1 MATILLLCK
10 TCSVILAYLLSL
22 TFSNK
27 PISKSYWLYF
37 QKYIQNLVSSHDFF
51 CFCPGLSH
59 HHSHLDNYNSLLMAL
74 PIQSIRNLIL
84 CIKCWW
90 LLISKVLMLHTLTW
104 LLGLISCLPFP
115 LLGLLTS
122 GFFQEYEPGSC
133 PKAFAVTAL
142 LTSFLLPPVCTTH
155 RPMSSDLTQISP
167 FREDF
172 LTSRTIAS
180 SMNVSVTKWCPGGFL
195 FLFFPGGKTKTR
207 RTCKCG
213 TACSK
218 VLRISWWHQH
228 SFRPSTDPV

>member
-10 TCSVILAYLLSL
+10 TCSVILAYFLSL

-90 LLISKVLMLHTLTW
+90 LLISKVLIIASYPHLTRWPDLLSPIPPSGLTDLWVLWGIWARLLSQGLRTYCTLD
-104 LLGLISCLPFP
+104 LISSSSILYNSSAHVFRSYTNITFQG
-115 LLGLLTS
+115 GLLDQQDHCQLNECVS
-122 GFFQEYEPGSC
+122 NKMVPRRVFVFVFPVASH
-133 PKAFAVTAL
+133 VT
-142 LTSFLLPPVCTTH
+142 
-155 RPMSSDLTQISP
+155 
-167 FREDF
+167 
-172 LTSRTIAS
+172 
-180 SMNVSVTKWCPGGFL
+180 
-195 FLFFPGGKTKTR
+195 
-207 RTCKCG
+207 
-213 TACSK
+213 
-218 VLRISWWHQH
+218 
-228 SFRPSTDPV
+228 